1 MGYSNNG
8 LVIIMISPAM
18 MNFLESQQQG
28 QQPMQGMPQDM
39 PSLANNSAAPTYNP
53 FDTGISKAI
62 NSARE
67 SLGMTQKQQ
76 DKALRSSMLAFANNI
91 AGAPK
96 QRGFFN
102 NFASVGRALSP
113 AISTYDQEENAAL
126 NENNALG
133 NQILKHQAM
142 EQDRQAQAEE
152 QAWRRQHAEAQLDE
166 QRKYHNLMDNFRQDQ
181 TLNRANLEQDKVKNK
196 AWEHREK
203 HNATKLIPEITTQ
216 YEKNQEI
223 LPTINVFKTL
233 LSNSKLS
240 GSSKIAGL
248 KRYVAQQTG
257 EDEDILNAKNLG
269 QFYLEWMNA
278 NSKGALSDRDIKVY
292 SAGFAD
298 IEKNPQASIKILD
311 RLEKKLQNQQDIFT
325 TKLNLYDEDPGANL
339 SQINIL
345 NRNMRNKANGKYP
358 VAANKEITPII
369 PENTGMD
376 KMPMGQE
383 SVMMQNANGDKLNI
397 DANDKQAIQDAI
409 NDGYNE

>member
-1 MGYSNNG
+1 
-8 LVIIMISPAM
+8 
-18 MNFLESQQQG
+18 MNYLQSQPQE
-28 QQPMQGMPQDM
+28 QQPTQGMVQDM
-39 PSLANNSAAPTYNP
+39 PPLANNSAAPNYNP

-62 NSARE
+62 SSARE

-102 NFASVGRALSP
+102 NFASVGKALSP

-126 NENNALG
+126 NENNALA
-133 NQILKHQAM
+133 NQILKYQGM

-152 QAWRRQHAEAQLDE
+152 QAWRRQHAEAQLGE
-166 QRKYHNLMDNFRQDQ
+166 QRKYHNLMDNFRKDQ

-223 LPTINVFKTL
+223 LPTINDFRTL
-233 LSNSKLS
+233 LSNSQLT

-248 KRYVAQQTG
+248 KRYIAKQTG
-257 EDEDILNAKNLG
+257 MDEDVLNAKNLG

-345 NRNMRNKANGKYP
+345 NRNIRKKAPEKYP
-358 VAANKEITPII
+358 VAANQEITPIT

-376 KMPMGQE
+376 EMPMGQE
-383 SVMMQNANGDKLNI
+383 SVMMQDANGDQYMI
-397 DANDKQAIQDAI
+397 PANEVEGAI
-409 NDGYNE
+409 NEGLAIIGQ